1 MSQLELS
8 QGLAQ
13 LDSAWLIPKAHKLAY
28 FQNHIKFII
37 TKISE
42 RDNFANIAPN
52 LMILLPLDSSHQE
65 ESNGSQTNFVSNKY
79 FGVHDISDGDIVKEI
94 SGGGD
99 IVRKQTESA
108 NKRLIIIVIM
118 KIKAQYISN
127 IPWIALTYFLTNV
140 YLSQLFYYQQ

>member
-65 ESNGSQTNFVSNKY
+65 ESNAKPASSQAITAAW
-79 FGVHDISDGDIVKEI
+79 FGLAWLS
-94 SGGGD
+94 
-99 IVRKQTESA
+99 
-108 NKRLIIIVIM
+108 L
-118 KIKAQYISN
+118 KAHELA
-127 IPWIALTYFLTNV
+127 WLM
-140 YLSQLFYYQQ
+140 